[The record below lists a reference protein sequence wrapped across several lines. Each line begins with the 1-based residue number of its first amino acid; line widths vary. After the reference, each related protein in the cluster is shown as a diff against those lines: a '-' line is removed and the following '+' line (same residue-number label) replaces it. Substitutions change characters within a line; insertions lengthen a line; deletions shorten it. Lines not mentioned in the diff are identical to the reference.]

1 MSKTQV
7 FAWEVEK
14 KKVKVILKTALDSF
28 NNKRDTTSELELVN
42 AALALLDL
50 FASTLPK
57 VRGVKQHAQDI
68 SMWSHPKGCHYT

>member
-1 MSKTQV
+1 MSKTHV

-14 KKVKVILKTALDSF
+14 KKVKVVLKAALDSF
-28 NNKRDTTSELELVN
+28 NNNRDTTTELAVVN
-42 AALALLDL
+42 AVLALLDL

-68 SMWSHPKGCHYT
+68 SIHLPQS